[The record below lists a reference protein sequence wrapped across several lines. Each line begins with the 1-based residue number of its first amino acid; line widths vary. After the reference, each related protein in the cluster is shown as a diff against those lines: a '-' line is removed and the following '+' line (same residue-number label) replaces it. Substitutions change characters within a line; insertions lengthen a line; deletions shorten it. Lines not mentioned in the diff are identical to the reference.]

1 VNNPISLT
9 LNKLILTF
17 TVLSAISACGGGGG
31 SAPSSPVIPPSGG
44 GPSSPE
50 LLYQGK
56 QDQAA
61 LTQNNFQ
68 AYVNLLLGDTF
79 NTALDSVDGEF
90 SLNSDNSLSGA
101 CGGRGAF
108 TDNRSASTQ
117 LGVIEFD
124 FTDFDD
130 CSGTV
135 ISGNLIFNISRYDA
149 NRDEVTEFELTLEN
163 TRFVTQDSTLLMS
176 GSVFNNV
183 AENFEIEEFT
193 SVIFDVQDVTNNRF
207 YRLENFR
214 ETSYYLNFNDYFE
227 QRANGLA
234 FQGKIYISDYGYVDI
249 STNGGSVCVK
259 KLREACLVDKFKSGE
274 VVFKGSSQAI
284 ALLSFPEH
292 SQRDYEDMAVL
303 DMDVDADGY
312 FEFSSVQLYD
322 RQMSNQ
328 QETDYPFVYMGR
340 NAKLQYPITS
350 QLDLNPVI
358 LPPTTSDDLFYSL
371 RVSKE
376 LGCGF
381 IQRIG
386 SDFDNQEAILSNENE
401 GKATLNVVG
410 YGDYSVTLSVTN
422 RGANRSNSD
431 CIGLRFIEEEFLT
444 PQFSDVKQELPGYN
458 GRGVKSFSPFDF
470 NDDNRLELV
479 LKEGGQPKLQVYS
492 QTSNG
497 NFEFQSLLDVETNFT
512 FKVQDLNGDGQ
523 AELISIKLSDFN
535 TYSLNV
541 QTITANMDIGAPQEL
556 IEFDSDFKQDSILLS
571 DLDED
576 NLTDIIFLD
585 DYRLQVF
592 QQTQDGFSFT
602 GEFNFPRKGE
612 IRSYFSH
619 QLADFNGDGVNRPY
633 AISRDDDSLDVIEY
647 NIHNG
652 VLVEYNRFELIS
664 CDASC
669 GFNVTGIRD
678 FWAVNI
684 DDSPKDE
691 LFIYGLN
698 DRISIF
704 NLNTDEVSVLSD
716 FAVNYPAFK
725 KSSNFSKFIVAD
737 FNNDNL
743 TDILAIEPNNS
754 QFGPY
759 RSSVIL
765 QSDGMEFIN
774 EIRVPYQSIETLLL
788 DLDGD
793 GSEELLDFTLEKI
806 TVNRI
811 R

>member
-1 VNNPISLT
+1 MKNPISLT

-17 TVLSAISACGGGGG
+17 TLLSAISACGGSGG
-31 SAPSSPVIPPSGG
+31 SAPSAS
-44 GPSSPE
+44 GPSSPAP
-50 LLYQGK
+50 LYQGR
-56 QDQAA
+56 QDQAT
-61 LTQNNFQ
+61 LTQGNFE
-68 AYVNLLLGDTF
+68 AYVNLLLGSTF
-79 NTALDSVDGEF
+79 NTALVSVDGES

-101 CGGRGAF
+101 CGGMGTFA
-108 TDNRSASTQ
+108 DNRSASTQ
-117 LGVIEFD
+117 LGTIGFE

-135 ISGNLIFNISRYDA
+135 ISGNLMFDIIRYDVS
-149 NRDEVTEFELTLEN
+149 RDEVTEFDLTLEN

-176 GSVFNNV
+176 GSVSNSV
-183 AENFEIEEFT
+183 AESFESEEFA

-214 ETSYYLNFNDYFE
+214 ETNYYRHFNDYFE

-234 FQGKIYISDYGYVDI
+234 FQGRIYISDHGYVDVA
-249 STNGGSVCVK
+249 TKGDSVCVK
-259 KLREACLVDKFKSGE
+259 KEREDCIVDEFKSGE

-292 SQRDYEDMAVL
+292 GQRDYEDMAVL

-312 FEFSSVQLYD
+312 FEFASVQPYGI
-322 RQMSNQ
+322 QMSNRR
-328 QETDYPFVYMGR
+328 ETDYPFVYMGR
-340 NAKLQYPITS
+340 NAKLQYPNTS

-376 LGCGF
+376 MGCGF

-386 SDFDNQEAILSNENE
+386 SDFDNQEATLSNENK
-401 GKATLNVVG
+401 GTATLDVVG

-422 RGANRSNSD
+422 REANRSNSD
-431 CIGLRFIEEEFLT
+431 CIGLRFVEEEFLT
-444 PQFSDVKQELPGYN
+444 PQFSDVKQESPRFN
-458 GRGVKSFSPFDF
+458 GRGVKNFSPFDF
-470 NDDNRLELV
+470 NDDNHLELV

-497 NFEFQSLLDVETNFT
+497 NFEFQSLLNVEAHFT

-523 AELISIKLSDFN
+523 AELISVKSSGFN

-541 QTITANMDIGAPQEL
+541 QTIAANMDIGAPQEL
-556 IEFDSDFKQDSILLS
+556 IEFGLDFKRYSILLS
-571 DLDED
+571 DLDKD

-585 DYRLQVF
+585 DFRLQVF
-592 QQTQDGFSFT
+592 QQTQDGFSLA

-612 IRSYFSH
+612 HRSYFSH
-619 QLADFNGDGVNRPY
+619 QLADFNGDGVKRPY

-647 NIHNG
+647 NIQNG
-652 VLVEYNRFELIS
+652 ALVEHNRFELIS
-664 CDASC
+664 CGAPCSFQVS
-669 GFNVTGIRD
+669 GFRH

-684 DDSPKDE
+684 DDSPEDE
-691 LFIYGLN
+691 LFIHGLN

-704 NLNTDEVSVLSD
+704 NLNTDEISVLSD
-716 FAVNYPAFK
+716 FAVNYPAFTNL
-725 KSSNFSKFIVAD
+725 SNFSKVIAAD